1 MSMGCCII
9 FPMLKRFVFVLLLL
23 CMSLSFSQT
32 PNISPQIE
40 VISPNLPPV
49 LRQPQQNEQ
58 MLLEKKEDALKQD
71 KERID
76 ETKIRTPSF
85 TPSLVDKTEKPSRIE
100 SIYMKLFPEERLKQF
115 GYDLFKDLPLV
126 EGAFPDTYI
135 LGPKDELT
143 IYLWGP
149 SVDFGVLQS
158 RYEVKVNRDGTI
170 YIQNLGVYNV
180 SSMSLGSLKE
190 LLRRELSRKY
200 KGVNVDV
207 TLSRMRKFRVYVS
220 GFVNNPGL
228 VEANPTDNLITVLA
242 RAGGISKEGSLRRI
256 ELRRQSS
263 SKVENIPVDLY
274 DLLIKG
280 KPIDIRLKDEDVIY
294 VHPIGKVVGI
304 GGSVKRPAIYEFKS
318 EASIEEVLEFA
329 GGIKPSASKTFLRLY
344 RFEKDGLKVMELSL
358 EDKKFLIDKGFF
370 DGDFLFVGSIPDLL
384 ENSIKISG
392 SVLYPG
398 VYSYEDNRTIKELL
412 NNAKPRE
419 NAIYGRVIRIDKS
432 QVDFYIRD
440 VLEGSKEV
448 NLNPRDEVLIY
459 DMFPYEP
466 IYVSGNI
473 SKPRTVP
480 YYEKLT
486 LLDILKD
493 VEFIKDPRQ
502 LKAVIY
508 RADSKQEDINE
519 KIMQGQ
525 NIKTGEN
532 LSYTREREILPVE
545 RRSFE
550 ETRERE
556 ILPVERRSF
565 EYKGRTLSEEEFSS
579 IKEKTIRENKPFIIY
594 LNDLLFRKRENL
606 NVPLKPGDVIVIE
619 EIQPY
624 ENTSY
629 VTILGEVKYPGR
641 YTLSGNETL
650 YDVILKAGGYTERA
664 FPKGLILIRES
675 AKRLQQEQL
684 ELALVSLEEA
694 FLKQIANV
702 GFASEE
708 ERQIYLIQVDRERR
722 LFDIL
727 KRRASA
733 GLGRISLEIP
743 ETLDALKNSPSN
755 IYLTDEDVI
764 IVPARPNYVLLIGDV
779 YNQMSLPYIKGKRVR
794 DYIEMLGGPKK
805 QADTKDIYVI
815 KANGTVVSSNTLG
828 RGFLLRSSIE
838 NYVVEEGDTI
848 VVPSEFRLPIA
859 WRPLIRDVV
868 QIIFQAISTAVLAK
882 RL

>member
-1 MSMGCCII
+1 MFKRVVSI
-9 FPMLKRFVFVLLLL
+9 FLLL
-23 CMSLSFSQT
+23 CMSISFSQT

-49 LRQPQQNEQ
+49 LRLPQQNEQ
-58 MLLEKKEDALKQD
+58 MLLEKKEDTLKQD

-100 SIYMKLFPEERLKQF
+100 SIYMKLFPEESLKQF
-115 GYDLFKDLPLV
+115 GYDLFKDLPLI
-126 EGAFPDTYI
+126 EGAVPDTYI
-135 LGPKDELT
+135 LGPQDELT

-149 SVDFGVLQS
+149 SVDFGILQS

-180 SSMSLGSLKE
+180 SSMSLGSFKE

-220 GFVNNPGL
+220 GFVNNPGI

-256 ELRRQSS
+256 ELRRHSS
-263 SKVENIPVDLY
+263 SGVENIPVDLY

-280 KPIDIRLKDEDVIY
+280 KPIDIRLRDEDVIY
-294 VHPIGKVVGI
+294 VHPIGKVVGV
-304 GGSVKRPAIYEFKS
+304 GGSVKRPAIYELKN
-318 EASIEEVLEFA
+318 ETSIEEILEFA

-344 RFEKDGLKVMELSL
+344 RFEKDGLKVIEVSL
-358 EDKKFLIDKGFF
+358 EDKNFITGKVLF
-370 DGDFLFVGSIPDLL
+370 DGDFIFVGSVPDLL
-384 ENSIKISG
+384 KNSIRISG

-398 VYSYEDNRTIKELL
+398 VYSYEDNRTVKELL
-412 NNAKPRE
+412 NRAKPRE
-419 NAIYGRVIRIDKS
+419 NAIYGRIIRIDKS

-440 VLEGSKEV
+440 VLEGGKDI
-448 NLNPRDEVLIY
+448 NLNPRDEVVIY

-473 SKPRTVP
+473 SIPRTVP
-480 YYEKLT
+480 YYEKIT
-486 LLDILKD
+486 LLDVLKD
-493 VEFIKDPRQ
+493 IEFTKDPKQ

-508 RADSKQEDINE
+508 RKDSTEINKE
-519 KIMQGQ
+519 RNDKATQGQ
-525 NIKTGEN
+525 NTKTDSGQETP
-532 LSYTREREILPVE
+532 SIQERN
-545 RRSFE
+545 
-550 ETRERE
+550 
-556 ILPVERRSF
+556 
-565 EYKGRTLSEEEFSS
+565 
-579 IKEKTIRENKPFIIY
+579 IRENKPVIVY
-594 LNDLLFRKRENL
+594 LNDLLFRKRENV
-606 NVPLKPGDVIVIE
+606 NIPLKPGDVIVIE

-650 YDVILKAGGYTERA
+650 YDVILRAGGYTERA

-675 AKRLQQEQL
+675 ARRLQQEQL
-684 ELALVSLEEA
+684 ELALASLEEA
-694 FLKQIANV
+694 FLKQITNV
-702 GFASEE
+702 SFASEE
-708 ERQIYLIQVDRERR
+708 ERQLYLIQVDRERR
-722 LFDIL
+722 LFDLL

-733 GLGRISLEIP
+733 GLGRIALEIP

-764 IVPARPNYVLLIGDV
+764 IVPARPNYVLVIGDI
-779 YNQMSLPYIKGKRVR
+779 YNQMSLPYIKGKRVK

-805 QADTKDIYVI
+805 QANTRDIYVI
-815 KANGTVVSSNTLG
+815 KANGMVVSSNTLG

-838 NYVVEEGDTI
+838 DYIVEEGDTI

>member
-1 MSMGCCII
+1 MFKRLISIFLFLYMSI
-9 FPMLKRFVFVLLLL
+9 
-23 CMSLSFSQT
+23 SFSQV

-58 MLLEKKEDALKQD
+58 MLLEKKESELKQD
-71 KERID
+71 NEKKDTIEAKPPQSAPSSAE
-76 ETKIRTPSF
+76 ETQ
-85 TPSLVDKTEKPSRIE
+85 KPSRIE
-100 SIYMKLFPEERLKQF
+100 GIYMRISPEERLKQF
-115 GYDLFKDLPLV
+115 GYDLFKDLPLI
-126 EGAFPDTYI
+126 EGAVPDTYI
-135 LGPKDELT
+135 LGPQDELT

-263 SKVENIPVDLY
+263 SGVENIPVDLY

-280 KPIDIRLKDEDVIY
+280 EPIDIRLRDEDVIY

-304 GGSVKRPAIYEFKS
+304 GGSAKRPAIYELKS
-318 EASIEEVLEFA
+318 ETSIEEILEFA

-344 RFEKDGLKVMELSL
+344 RFEKDGLKVIEVSL
-358 EDKKFLIDKGFF
+358 EDKNFITGKVLF
-370 DGDFLFVGSIPDLL
+370 DGDFIFVGSVPDLL
-384 ENSIKISG
+384 GNSIRISG

-398 VYSYEDNRTIKELL
+398 VYSYENNKMVKELL
-412 NNAKPRE
+412 NKAKLTANAT
-419 NAIYGRVIRIDKS
+419 YGRVIRVDKS
-432 QVDFYIRD
+432 QIDFHIRD
-440 VLEGSKEV
+440 IFEGSKDIS
-448 NLNPRDEVLIY
+448 LNPGDEVFIY
-459 DMFPYEP
+459 DMYPYEP

-480 YYEKLT
+480 YYEKIT
-486 LLDILKD
+486 LLDVLKD
-493 VEFIKDPRQ
+493 IEFTKDLKQ
-502 LKAVIY
+502 LRAVIY
-508 RADSKQEDINE
+508 RTDSTEIN
-519 KIMQGQ
+519 K
-525 NIKTGEN
+525 
-532 LSYTREREILPVE
+532 
-545 RRSFE
+545 
-550 ETRERE
+550 
-556 ILPVERRSF
+556 
-565 EYKGRTLSEEEFSS
+565 
-579 IKEKTIRENKPFIIY
+579 RENKPVIVY
-594 LNDLLFRKRENL
+594 LNDLLFRKKENV
-606 NVPLKPGDVIVIE
+606 NIPLKPGDVIVIE

-624 ENTSY
+624 ENTNY
-629 VTILGEVKYPGR
+629 ITILGEVKYPGR

-650 YDVILKAGGYTERA
+650 YDIILRAGGYTERA

-675 AKRLQQEQL
+675 ARRLQQEQL
-684 ELALVSLEEA
+684 ELTLVSLEEA
-694 FLKQIANV
+694 FLKQIANAS
-702 GFASEE
+702 FASEE

-722 LFDIL
+722 LFEIL
-727 KRRASA
+727 KKRASA
-733 GLGRISLEIP
+733 GLGRIALEIP

-764 IVPARPNYVLLIGDV
+764 IVPARPNYVLVIGDI
-779 YNQMSLPYIKGKRVR
+779 YNQMNLPYIKGKRVR

>member
-1 MSMGCCII
+1 MFKRVLSI
-9 FPMLKRFVFVLLLL
+9 FLLL
-23 CMSLSFSQT
+23 CMSISFSQT

-58 MLLEKKEDALKQD
+58 MLLEKKESELKQD
-71 KERID
+71 NEKKDTIQAKPPQSAPYSAE
-76 ETKIRTPSF
+76 EAQ
-85 TPSLVDKTEKPSRIE
+85 KPSRIE
-100 SIYMKLFPEERLKQF
+100 SIYMRISPEERLKQF
-115 GYDLFKDLPLV
+115 GYDLFKDLSLI
-126 EGAFPDTYI
+126 EGAVPDTYI
-135 LGPKDELT
+135 LGPRDELT

-220 GFVNNPGL
+220 GFVNNPGI

-263 SKVENIPVDLY
+263 SRVENIPVDLY

-280 KPIDIRLKDEDVIY
+280 KPIDIRLRDEDVIY
-294 VHPIGKVVGI
+294 VHPIGKVVGV

-440 VLEGSKEV
+440 VLEGSKEIS
-448 NLNPRDEVLIY
+448 LNPRDEVLIY

-493 VEFIKDPRQ
+493 VEFIRDPRQ

-532 LSYTREREILPVE
+532 LSHTREREILPVE

-650 YDVILKAGGYTERA
+650 YDVILRAGGYTERA

-733 GLGRISLEIP
+733 GLGRIALEIP

-779 YNQMSLPYIKGKRVR
+779 YNQMSLPYIKGKRVK

-805 QADTKDIYVI
+805 QANTRDIYVI
-815 KANGTVVSSNTLG
+815 KANGMVVSSNTLG